1 MPLDKHPI
9 LEYNTHM
16 KNTTTNHDET
26 IMLHATCPH
35 VTHRTELWLAN
46 DESSY
51 RVCNDLVEEYVEEVA
66 DCGNLMDPD
75 IQDLTNLLLDA
86 MKNHWGERTPEGDD
100 ILEADWYEIA
110 EGWFN
115 DIVTDRHY
123 DGGWS

>member
-1 MPLDKHPI
+1 MPLDNHPN

-46 DESSY
+46 DEPSY
-51 RVCNDLVEEYVEEVA
+51 IICDRIVTEYVEEVEE
-66 DCGNLMDPD
+66 CGNLSDPD
-75 IQDLTNLLLDA
+75 LNDLANILLTA
-86 MKNHWGERTPEGDD
+86 MKNHWGERTPDDDD
-100 ILEADWYEIA
+100 ILEADWFEIA

-115 DIVTDRHY
+115 DIMD
-123 DGGWS
+123 DKGWS

>member
-46 DESSY
+46 DETSY
-51 RVCNDLVEEYVEEVA
+51 TICDNLVTEYVEEVE
-66 DCGNLMDPD
+66 DSGNLSDPD
-75 IQDLTNLLLDA
+75 LNDLANLMLTA
-86 MKNHWGERTPEGDD
+86 MKNHWGERTPDDDD
-100 ILEADWYEIA
+100 ILEADWFEIA

-115 DIVTDRHY
+115 DIMD
-123 DGGWS
+123 DKGWS

>member
-26 IMLHATCPH
+26 IMLHQTCPH

-46 DESSY
+46 DEPSY
-51 RVCNDLVEEYVEEVA
+51 IICDRLVTKYVEEVE
-66 DCGNLMDPD
+66 DCGNLSDPD
-75 IQDLTNLLLDA
+75 LNDLANLLLNA
-86 MKNHWGERTPEGDD
+86 MKNHWGERTPDDDD
-100 ILEADWYEIA
+100 ILEADWFEIA

-115 DIVTDRHY
+115 DIMDEK
-123 DGGWS
+123 GWS

>member
-9 LEYNTHM
+9 LEYNTLM

-46 DESSY
+46 DEPSY
-51 RVCNDLVEEYVEEVA
+51 IICDTLVTDYVEEVA

-75 IQDLTNLLLDA
+75 LNDLANLLLA
-86 MKNHWGERTPEGDD
+86 KMKDHWGERTPDDDD

-110 EGWFN
+110 EGWFK
-115 DIVTDRHY
+115 DIVTERHY